1 MSEPLWISDLYILA
15 KSKRHDFAIDL
26 IYEEVET
33 MLSDS
38 IESVDTL
45 LATIDPNKLSADE
58 VVAFLIITLG
68 AKTLLQHRPEFIDRS
83 RTVLGKEK
91 EDIDY
96 ILQGLI

>member
-1 MSEPLWISDLYILA
+1 MRAPSWVEDLYILA

-45 LATIDPNKLSADE
+45 LAGIDIDRLTADE

-68 AKTLLQHRPEFIDRS
+68 AKSLLQNRPSFIDRS
-83 RTVLGKEK
+83 RTLLGKEE

-96 ILQGLI
+96 ILAGLT